1 MIGYSFRVI
10 LSAAYRLDRV
20 IDRERV
26 VWGRAGT
33 VRVAPNSE
41 TQAEEASVDRPT
53 TGKRHVRSGS
63 VHVTE
68 LIGKRIQLPA
78 DIDEL
83 VPHEP
88 TSHRPPQSRAATMA
102 KIAVLSVATAT
113 LCGAVAAATVITRD
127 REAADASARPSNQ
140 ITGERALL
148 PDELNR
154 AVAGARLPDPK
165 TGSASATLSK
175 DQTGSPAIPPART
188 GGGAQGNDRAAAGDI
203 PAPAPKADQ
212 VRPKTSN
219 RELVIEYYRL
229 IESDPSRAFALLSGD
244 VFKTTLGQFLG
255 SWSGVSKVE
264 VLEVVEQADGVV
276 AVVRMQLIGGSQLR
290 IKQLLTVA
298 DTVPQR
304 IIGAELLSA
313 QLN

>member
-1 MIGYSFRVI
+1 M
-10 LSAAYRLDRV
+10 
-20 IDRERV
+20 
-26 VWGRAGT
+26 
-33 VRVAPNSE
+33 
-41 TQAEEASVDRPT
+41 DRPT

-68 LIGKRIQLPA
+68 LIGKRIELPA
-78 DIDEL
+78 DIDDL

-127 REAADASARPSNQ
+127 RESADTSARPSNQ

-154 AVAGARLPDPK
+154 AVAGARLADPK
-165 TGSASATLSK
+165 TGSASATLNK
-175 DQTGSPAIPPART
+175 GQVAGPAIPPART
-188 GGGAQGNDRAAAGDI
+188 GGAHGAQGADRVATGDTPQPVQI
-203 PAPAPKADQ
+203 PEQ
-212 VRPKTSN
+212 VRPKTSS

-229 IESDPSRAFALLSGD
+229 IESDPTRAYALLSGD
-244 VFKTTLGQFLG
+244 VFSTTLGQFLG
-255 SWSGVSKVE
+255 SWSRVSKVE
-264 VLEVVEQADGVV
+264 VLEVVEQANGVV
-276 AVVRMQLIGGSQLR
+276 AVVRMHLIGGSQLR

-304 IIGAELLSA
+304 ITGAELLSA

>member
-1 MIGYSFRVI
+1 M
-10 LSAAYRLDRV
+10 
-20 IDRERV
+20 
-26 VWGRAGT
+26 
-33 VRVAPNSE
+33 
-41 TQAEEASVDRPT
+41 DRPT

-68 LIGKRIQLPA
+68 LIGKRIELPA
-78 DIDEL
+78 DIDDL

-165 TGSASATLSK
+165 TGSASATLNK
-175 DQTGSPAIPPART
+175 GQDVGPAIPPART
-188 GGGAQGNDRAAAGDI
+188 GGTHSGAQGADRAASGDTPQRVPI
-203 PAPAPKADQ
+203 PEQ
-212 VRPKTSN
+212 VRPKTTN

-229 IESDPSRAFALLSGD
+229 IESDPSRAYALLSSD
-244 VFKTTLGQFLG
+244 VFTTTLGQFLG
-255 SWSGVSKVE
+255 SWSRVSKVE

-276 AVVRMQLIGGSQLR
+276 AVVRMHLIGGSQLR
-290 IKQLLTVA
+290 IKQLLTVG

>member
-1 MIGYSFRVI
+1 
-10 LSAAYRLDRV
+10 
-20 IDRERV
+20 
-26 VWGRAGT
+26 
-33 VRVAPNSE
+33 
-41 TQAEEASVDRPT
+41 
-53 TGKRHVRSGS
+53 
-63 VHVTE
+63 
-68 LIGKRIQLPA
+68 
-78 DIDEL
+78 
-83 VPHEP
+83 
-88 TSHRPPQSRAATMA
+88 
-102 KIAVLSVATAT
+102 AT

-127 REAADASARPSNQ
+127 REAADASSRPSNQ

-165 TGSASATLSK
+165 TGSASATLNK
-175 DQTGSPAIPPART
+175 GQEAGPAVPPART
-188 GGGAQGNDRAAAGDI
+188 GGSQSGTHGGAQGVGRADSGDTPQRAPI
-203 PAPAPKADQ
+203 PEQ

-229 IESDPSRAFALLSGD
+229 IESDPRRAYALLSGD
-244 VFKTTLGQFLG
+244 VFDTTLGQFLG
-255 SWSGVSKVE
+255 SWSRVSKVE

-276 AVVRMQLIGGSQLR
+276 AVVRMHLLGGSQLR
-290 IKQLLTVA
+290 IRQLLTVA